1 MSAGQQLILYFIDR
15 EREPGEVVRQVAN
28 AGLME
33 GKGMN
38 WNDVGQRWKQAK
50 GKIQT
55 KWGRLT
61 EDDLDLIDGRRD
73 RLESMIQRRYGFSP
87 DHVRKE
93 VDDWVR
99 WQVSL
104 SPRRRHLAAR
114 SRLALAPKLGRSL
127 AQATL

>member
-1 MSAGQQLILYFIDR
+1 
-15 EREPGEVVRQVAN
+15 
-28 AGLME
+28 
-33 GKGMN
+33 MN
-38 WNDVGQRWKQAK
+38 WNGFGRRWKQAK

-55 KWGRLT
+55 KWAKLT

-73 RLESMIQRRYGFSP
+73 RLECMIQRRYGFSP

-104 SPRRRHLAAR
+104 SPRRRGPAAR
-114 SRLALAPKLGRSL
+114 SRLALAPKLGQRL
-127 AQATL
+127 AQRTMLMARLPDKACGLY

>member
-1 MSAGQQLILYFIDR
+1 
-15 EREPGEVVRQVAN
+15 
-28 AGLME
+28 
-33 GKGMN
+33 MN

-50 GKIQT
+50 AKIQT

-61 EDDLDLIDGRRD
+61 ENDLDLIDGQRD
-73 RLESMIQRRYGFSP
+73 RLECMIQRRYGFSP

-104 SPRRRHLAAR
+104 SRRGLVAR
-114 SRLALAPKLGRSL
+114 SRLTLAPKLGRSL
-127 AQATL
+127 AQDAMVKPGLSSAG